1 MFNSGGAGA
10 SGVVQ
15 IEDASGNKEDHFLE
29 NGFLDYLNKVF
40 AVSDDAVL
48 M

>member
-1 MFNSGGAGA
+1 MCNSGGARA

-15 IEDASGNKEDHFLE
+15 IEDASSNKEDHFLE

-40 AVSDDAVL
+40 IVL
-48 M
+48 ND